1 MTQNICNS
9 VQITQNICNSV
20 HITQNIGKMYAI
32 VFIELKI
39 YLLFIKFN
47 SDLNSSTYMT
57 ANRKKLMEM
66 PFSMDNTQ
74 KYYQQ

>member
-1 MTQNICNS
+1 
-9 VQITQNICNSV
+9 
-20 HITQNIGKMYAI
+20 MYAI

-47 SDLNSSTYMT
+47 SDLNSSTHMT
-57 ANRKKLMEM
+57 ANRKKLMKM